1 MSPSHPTRSVDSAG
15 PGVSPASSKAKSAF
29 GLSWEHEKCCNS
41 LRAIRGRMPKN
52 VLHTGLLY
60 AGAGEALI
68 KNKNILDKSP
78 LLAAGGEGGLGISKN
93 IIDFLFASQNKN
105 NPLPQCFHSYAEIN
119 IQIPRL
125 FPVDFFGAQNKL
137 FPELKHY

>member
-1 MSPSHPTRSVDSAG
+1 
-15 PGVSPASSKAKSAF
+15 
-29 GLSWEHEKCCNS
+29 
-41 LRAIRGRMPKN
+41 MPRN

-78 LLAAGGEGGLGISKN
+78 LLVAGGEGGLGISKN